1 MSDKKVIMMNEDEV
15 IDYLNEQTGCYWGMD
30 RQQAYEYMA
39 LKIEEL
45 NNKLSEKD
53 KRIDRLKFIIA
64 KLVIKHNYD
73 KTLFDLDDCKLIDE
87 AMEVMK

>member
-1 MSDKKVIMMNEDEV
+1 MSDQCKYCSGRGDIKKCESADCDKHETWYAK
-15 IDYLNEQTGCYWGMD
+15 YLKKE
-30 RQQAYEYMA
+30 
-39 LKIEEL
+39 
-45 NNKLSEKD
+45 LSEKD

-64 KLVIKHNYD
+64 KLVIKHDYD